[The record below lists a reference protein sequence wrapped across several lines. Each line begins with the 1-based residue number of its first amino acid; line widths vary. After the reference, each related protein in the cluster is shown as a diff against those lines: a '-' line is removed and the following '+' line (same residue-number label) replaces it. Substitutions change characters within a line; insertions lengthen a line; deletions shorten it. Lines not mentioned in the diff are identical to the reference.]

1 MSNRPSGLS
10 FPEKDQPLREDVGTL
25 GAMLGDV
32 LKEQEEGSLFER
44 VEQARLAARARRS
57 GDAEADKTLHEVLT
71 GLAIDDSLELVRAFS
86 AYFFLVNMA
95 ERVHRIR
102 RRVDYLRSEESQPGS
117 WAAVLKSLKGRGFS
131 FEQVKE
137 WVTKLQV
144 NPVFTAHPTE
154 AARRTL
160 LVKEQ
165 RIARALVARMDP
177 DLLLAQDRVSTLARI
192 KGEVITAWQTE
203 ENLSQRPAV
212 ADEVE
217 HVLFYISEVIYRIIP
232 RFYENIEGAF
242 EEVYGVS
249 PKALNLPTFVQF
261 ASWVGG
267 DMDGNPNVG
276 PDTIKET
283 LNRHLELIARRYRE
297 EIRELF
303 SYLSQSL
310 SRVSCD
316 QAVLDRSDY
325 YKEQMPEIFAEIPT
339 RYHDMPYRV
348 LLWFISERVRCQLT
362 EDREERAYTDPEQLL
377 ADLSLIQKSLEGNR
391 GENSGLF
398 FVNRFIRR
406 VETFGFHLA
415 TLDVRQDA
423 LLHRRVVGDLLGRPN
438 FVEESPER
446 RVEILEEALN
456 KEEDLSGEF
465 REETEKVLE
474 VMRTLKRAR
483 EKYGPKAVGPYI
495 ISMAAGPDD
504 ALAVLFIARAA
515 NLTDENNN
523 VPIDVAPLF
532 ETVIDLQKARA
543 STDALLAH
551 PIYRKHLEARD
562 KRQMIMLGYSDSN
575 KESGLAASRW
585 ALYEAQEELVAG
597 AAQAGIDLTLFHGR
611 GGTVSRG
618 GSQPRAG
625 ILAAPPGAVASRM
638 RVTEQGEIIHSKYG
652 LRGIAVRTLE
662 LMSGAVLEQSVQS
675 PQAKAVNETW
685 REAMSKLAQES
696 RAQFRALVY
705 DDPRF
710 YTYFREATPIDIIER
725 LTLGSRPS
733 SRRKQRGIEDL
744 RAIPWVFSWTQ
755 NRHILPGWYGIG
767 TALES
772 SEQSFGLDLLQ
783 TMANEWPLFATMLG
797 DLEMVLAKADMPIA
811 THYSKLC
818 ESVGAEVFGKILE
831 EFERTKALVCRIQG
845 SDELLSRDPVLQR
858 AIRLR
863 NPYVDPMS
871 LVQVDLLKRWRA
883 TDRQDKDLEHAL
895 FTTVRGIAR
904 GLQNTG

>member
-1 MSNRPSGLS
+1 MTNLPSGLS

-32 LKEQEEGSLFER
+32 LKEQEESTLFER
-44 VEQARLAARARRS
+44 VERARLAARARRA
-57 GDAEADKTLHEVLT
+57 GEPEAEQTLQSVLT
-71 GLAIDDSLELVRAFS
+71 GLATDEALELVRSFS

-102 RRVDYLRSEESQPGS
+102 RRVDYLRSETPQPGS
-117 WAAVLKSLKGRGFS
+117 WTAVLTSLKESGFTI
-131 FEQVKE
+131 EQVKA
-137 WVTKLQV
+137 WLTKLQV
-144 NPVFTAHPTE
+144 VPVFTAHPTE

-177 DLLLAQDRVSTLARI
+177 DLLLAQDRQSTLARI

-217 HVLFYISEVIYRIIP
+217 HVLFYISEVIYRVVP

-242 EEVYGVS
+242 ESVYGIS
-249 PKALNLPTFVQF
+249 PKELNLPSFTQF

-283 LNRHLELIARRYRE
+283 LVRHLELIARRYRE
-297 EIRELF
+297 EIRDLF

-310 SRVSCD
+310 SRVPCNQS
-316 QAVLDRSDY
+316 VLERSQY
-325 YKEQMPEIFAEIPT
+325 YKDQMPEIYAEIPE

-348 LLWFISERVRCQLT
+348 LLWFVSERLNCQLT
-362 EDREERAYTDPEQLL
+362 EDKEERAYTDPEQLIS
-377 ADLSLIQKSLEGNR
+377 DLKLIQASLQNNR

-398 FVNRFIRR
+398 FVTRLIRR

-423 LLHRRVVGDLLGRPN
+423 LLHRRVVGDLLGHKN
-438 FVEESPER
+438 FVDESPES
-446 RVEILEEALN
+446 RVAILEKALTN
-456 KEEDLSGEF
+456 GEEISGEF
-465 REETEKVLE
+465 TEETEKVLE

-515 NLTDENNN
+515 NLTDSNNN

-532 ETVIDLQKARA
+532 ETVVDLQKAKA
-543 STDALLAH
+543 TTEALLSH
-551 PIYRKHLEARD
+551 PIYRKHLEARE

-597 AAQAGIDLTLFHGR
+597 AAEAGVDLTLFHGR

-625 ILAAPPGAVASRM
+625 ILAAPPGAVAGRM

-652 LRGIAVRTLE
+652 LRGIAVRTME
-662 LMSGAVLEQSVQS
+662 LMSAAVFQQSVES
-675 PQAKAVNETW
+675 PKAKAIDPKW
-685 REAMSKLAQES
+685 RTAMSTLAKES
-696 RAQFRALVY
+696 RAVFRGLVY
-705 DDPRF
+705 EDPRF
-710 YTYFREATPIDIIER
+710 YTYFREATPIDVIER

-755 NRHILPGWYGIG
+755 NRHILPGWYGVG

-772 SEQSFGLDLLQ
+772 SEKAFGLDLLK
-783 TMANEWPLFATMLG
+783 TMANEWPLFTTMLG

-818 ESVGAEVFGKILE
+818 ESVGEAVFGKILE
-831 EFERTKALVCRIQG
+831 EYHRTKELVCRIQG
-845 SDELLSRDPVLQR
+845 ADELLSRDPVLQR

-883 TDRQDKDLEHAL
+883 SDRQDKDLEQAL

>member
-57 GDAEADKTLHEVLT
+57 GDAEADKTLQEVLT

-102 RRVDYLRSEESQPGS
+102 RRVDYLRSEKSQPGS
-117 WAAVLKSLKGRGFS
+117 WAAVLKSLKERGFS

-137 WVTKLQV
+137 WVAKLQV

-160 LVKEQ
+160 LIKEQ

-242 EEVYGVS
+242 QEVYGIS
-249 PKALNLPTFVQF
+249 RKALDLPTFVQF

-316 QAVLDRSDY
+316 QAVLDRSEH
-325 YKEQMPEIFAEIPT
+325 YKTEMPDIFAEIPP

-377 ADLSLIQKSLEGNR
+377 ADMRLIQKSLEGNR

-456 KEEDLSGEF
+456 KEGDLSGEF

-532 ETVIDLQKARA
+532 ETVIDLQKARGT
-543 STDALLAH
+543 TDALLAH

-597 AAQAGIDLTLFHGR
+597 ATQAGIDLTLFHGR

-696 RAQFRALVY
+696 RTQFRALVY
-705 DDPRF
+705 EDPRF

-772 SEQSFGLDLLQ
+772 SEKNFGLDLLQ

-818 ESVGAEVFGKILE
+818 ESVGAEVFSKISE

-871 LVQVDLLKRWRA
+871 LVQIDLLKRWRA
-883 TDRQDKDLEHAL
+883 TDRQDKDLEQAL